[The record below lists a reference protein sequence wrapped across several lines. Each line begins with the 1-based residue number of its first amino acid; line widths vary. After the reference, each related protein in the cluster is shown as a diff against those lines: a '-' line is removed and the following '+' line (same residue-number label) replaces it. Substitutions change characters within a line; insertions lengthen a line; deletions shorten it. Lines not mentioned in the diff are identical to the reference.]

1 MRSNTPS
8 AQLGFDALLEDA
20 ATANDRRAFEKSTGH
35 LPGTFREA
43 VTHYRAL
50 LAKHHAAMLAA
61 DVDETMRL
69 RKEADNLALRLNH
82 GDPGT
87 LAGLDAPGC
96 ALARETAAAPGSVPL
111 WGQKGSFI
119 VTVSGARVR
128 IEMDGIFGIG
138 ASFAYWPGFSA
149 HAIDRDRPFISET
162 GYRSFLGILAD
173 AVPGM
178 TPDAFAAKVLA
189 AHVAKEL
196 KGGLV
201 VIAPSYRERAGEA
214 AR

>member
-1 MRSNTPS
+1 MQKNTPS

-20 ATANDRRAFEKSTGH
+20 ATVNRTRAFERSTGH
-35 LPGTFREA
+35 LPGTFPEA

-69 RKEADNLALRLNH
+69 REEADNLALRLNH
-82 GDPGT
+82 GDPGI
-87 LAGLDAPGC
+87 LAGPDASGC
-96 ALARETAAAPGSVPL
+96 ALARETAAALGSVPL
-111 WGQKGSFI
+111 WGQKGNFI

-128 IEMDGIFGIG
+128 VEMEGIFGIG
-138 ASFAYWPGFSA
+138 GSFVYWLGFSA
-149 HAIDRDRPFISET
+149 HAVDHDRPFISPT
-162 GYRSFLGILAD
+162 GYRSFLGIHAD
-173 AVPGM
+173 AVPDM
-178 TPDAFAAKVLA
+178 TPDAFAAKVIA

-196 KGGLV
+196 KGRLV
-201 VIAPSYRERAGEA
+201 AIAPSYRERAGEA

>member
-20 ATANDRRAFEKSTGH
+20 ATVNRARAFERSTGH
-35 LPGTFREA
+35 LPGTFPEA
-43 VTHYRAL
+43 VAHYRAL

-69 RKEADNLALRLNH
+69 RKEADSLALRLNH
-82 GDPGT
+82 GDPGI
-87 LAGLDAPGC
+87 LAGPDAPGC

-111 WGQKGSFI
+111 WGQQGSFI

-128 IEMDGIFGIG
+128 IEMEGIFGIG
-138 ASFAYWPGFSA
+138 GSFVYWLGFAA
-149 HAIDRDRPFISET
+149 HAVDRDRPFISQT
-162 GYRSFLGILAD
+162 GYRSFLGIHAD

-178 TPDAFAAKVLA
+178 TPDAFATKVLA

-196 KGGLV
+196 KGRLV
-201 VIAPSYRERAGEA
+201 AIAPSDRERAGEA
-214 AR
+214 TR

>member
-20 ATANDRRAFEKSTGH
+20 ATVNHARAFERSTGH
-35 LPGTFREA
+35 LPGTFPEA

-50 LAKHHAAMLAA
+50 LANHHAAMLAA

-82 GDPGT
+82 GDPGI
-87 LAGLDAPGC
+87 LAGPDAPGC
-96 ALARETAAAPGSVPL
+96 ALAHETAAAPGSVPL

-128 IEMDGIFGIG
+128 VEMEGIFGIG
-138 ASFAYWPGFSA
+138 ARVAYWPGFSA
-149 HAIDRDRPFISET
+149 HAVDHDRPFISPT
-162 GYRSFLGILAD
+162 GYRSFLGIHAD
-173 AVPGM
+173 AAPGM

-196 KGGLV
+196 KGRLV
-201 VIAPSYRERAGEA
+201 AIAPSDRERAGEA

>member
-1 MRSNTPS
+1 M
-8 AQLGFDALLEDA
+8 
-20 ATANDRRAFEKSTGH
+20 
-35 LPGTFREA
+35 PGTFPEA
-43 VTHYRAL
+43 LPYYHAL
-50 LAKHHAAMLAA
+50 LDKHHAAMLAA

-69 RKEADNLALRLNH
+69 REEADTLALRLNH
-82 GDPGT
+82 GDPGI
-87 LAGLDAPGC
+87 LAGPDAPGC
-96 ALARETAAAPGSVPL
+96 ALARETAATPGSVPL

-128 IEMDGIFGIG
+128 IEIDGIFGIG
-138 ASFAYWPGFSA
+138 VRVAYWPGFSA
-149 HAIDRDRPFISET
+149 HAVDRDRPFISPT
-162 GYRSFLGILAD
+162 GYRSFLGIHAD

-178 TPDAFAAKVLA
+178 TPDAFVAKVLA
-189 AHVAKEL
+189 AHVAEEL

>member
-1 MRSNTPS
+1 MRSSTP
-8 AQLGFDALLEDA
+8 AQLGFDALLDEA
-20 ATANDRRAFEKSTGH
+20 ATVNHARAFERSTGH
-35 LPGTFREA
+35 LPGTFPEA
-43 VTHYRAL
+43 LPYYRAL
-50 LAKHHAAMLAA
+50 LDKHHAAMLAA

-82 GDPGT
+82 GDPGI
-87 LAGLDAPGC
+87 LAGPDAPGC

-149 HAIDRDRPFISET
+149 HAIDRDRPFISQT
-162 GYRSFLGILAD
+162 GYRSFLGIHAD
-173 AVPGM
+173 AVPDM
-178 TPDAFAAKVLA
+178 MPDAFVAKVLA

-201 VIAPSYRERAGEA
+201 AIAPSYRERAGEA